1 MPVDYVK
8 ALLKNANT
16 DKLINNPKFKKTFE
30 SYIDEDTGEISRMIL
45 KYLNL
50 TIIIF
55 RNERVLL
62 TGSLHY
68 YHNKGLHNYNDF
80 NFLDVQETIYQ
91 ISNLLDVTISNVI
104 LLNIEFGVN
113 LTPYFNPNYIINNL
127 QLHRGKEFLK
137 PYDFNYKAAK
147 HQRFWIKVYNKGK
160 HFKQPNNI
168 LRIELKYKKM
178 IDLNKLGLYTFED
191 LVNPSIYNNLLELLV
206 AKWSESIV
214 YDYSIKTTGLK
225 PLEKTKLLQYQNINY
240 WLNLSNQERQRQ
252 KTKLRDL
259 SKKFGTNIQQEVKT
273 MILLKWSSL
282 FEKCILSNQSY
293 KRLINIQKES
303 KRLFC

>member
-1 MPVDYVK
+1 MPVDYIK
-8 ALLKNANT
+8 AQLKNVNT
-16 DKLINNPKFKKTFE
+16 DTLINNPKFKKTFE

-50 TIIIF
+50 TVIIF

-80 NFLDVQETIYQ
+80 NFLDVQKTIYQ

-113 LTPYFNPNYIINNL
+113 LTPHFNPNYIIHNL

-137 PYDFNYKAAK
+137 PYDFNYKATK
-147 HQRFWIKVYNKGK
+147 HQRFWIKVYNKGE
-160 HFKQPNNI
+160 HFKRPNNI

-191 LVNPSIYNNLLELLV
+191 LINPSIYNKLLELLV
-206 AKWSESIV
+206 SKWSESIV
-214 YDYSIKTTGLK
+214 YDYSIKTIGLK

-259 SKKFGTNIQQEVKT
+259 SKNFGSNIQQEVKT

-282 FEKCILSNQSY
+282 FEKCILNNQSY
-293 KRLINIQKES
+293 KGLINIQKEF
-303 KRLFC
+303 KRLIC

>member
-30 SYIDEDTGEISRMIL
+30 SYQDEDSGEYSKLIL

-50 TIIIF
+50 NIIIF

-68 YHNKGLHNYNDF
+68 YHNKGIHNYNDF
-80 NFLDVQETIYQ
+80 TFIDLQKTIYE
-91 ISNLLDVTISNVI
+91 ISKLVEVKISDII

-137 PYDFNYKAAK
+137 PYNFNYKVSK
-147 HQRFWIKVYNKGK
+147 HQRFWIKVYNKGEQ
-160 HFKQPNNI
+160 FKRPYNI

-191 LVNPSIYNNLLELLV
+191 LVNPSIYNNLLKLLV

-214 YDYSIKTTGLK
+214 YDYSIKTDNLK
-225 PLEKTKLLQYQNINY
+225 PLLKNKTLQYQNQNY

-252 KTKLRDL
+252 KNKLREL
-259 SKKFGTNIQQEVKT
+259 SKDFGSNIQQEVKT
-273 MILLKWSSL
+273 IILLKWSSL

-293 KRLINIQKES
+293 KGLINIQKEF
-303 KRLFC
+303 KRLIC